1 MEPRRATLAMN
12 DDDARAFAG
21 AWVDAWNRRDPD
33 AILAHYASDAVLT
46 SPLAARWFARDDGTV
61 RGAAELREY
70 LDVRFYHAP
79 DLHIEVQHTLVGVE
93 GVTVV
98 YTREN
103 GAVVAEVMN
112 LDAAGRI
119 RFARAFYHGLVLPE
133 WPRD

>member
-1 MEPRRATLAMN
+1 MN

-70 LDVRFYHAP
+70 LDVGLYHAP
-79 DLHIEVQHTLVGVE
+79 DLHLDVQHTLVGVE
-93 GVTVV
+93 GVTIV

-103 GAVVAEVMN
+103 GAVVAEVLS

-119 RFARAFYHGLVLPE
+119 RLARAFYHGLVLPE
-133 WPRD
+133 WPPD